1 MVPPSNK
8 HERSFKSLAEE
19 EMKEAAGEALGQAQ
33 FDVSLY
39 EPSQEILA
47 VFTPLMQELSL
58 KHAKLSEE
66 VRSKYMDDF
75 VQEMADP
82 AHRQKNLVEVLA
94 LFDQCDADKD
104 G

>member
-1 MVPPSNK
+1 VVPPSNK

-82 AHRQKNLVEVLA
+82 AHR
-94 LFDQCDADKD
+94 
-104 G
+104 